1 MARKIETNFSKTI
14 AFFWEKGYNN
24 KDIKSTA
31 EEWKQI
37 PLFWYVIRRFKLAN
51 IEEKVEELVTKSIND
66 LGYIV
71 YDVRYTK
78 EGKDNYLRIFIDS
91 ENGISLD
98 DC

>member
-1 MARKIETNFSKTI
+1 MASKIVTIFSKTI

-51 IEEKVEELVTKSIND
+51 IEEKVEELVTKPIND
-66 LGYIV
+66 LGYNV
-71 YDVRYTK
+71 YYVTYTK
-78 EGKDNYLRIFIDS
+78 DWKHNYIRIFIDS
-91 ENGISLD
+91 
-98 DC
+98 